1 MDKHTDAVNNLDFK
15 KNDQL
20 CASCGD
26 DGLIFIFNFN
36 SYRQEGILKF
46 IHPNF
51 DKPSPVKVCK
61 FLEDTDLLVSA
72 DHDGFI
78 NFWCVTADA
87 HPKKNQ
93 LLCQVQD
100 HSKADVGDE

>member
-1 MDKHTDAVNNLDFK
+1 
-15 KNDQL
+15 
-20 CASCGD
+20 
-26 DGLIFIFNFN
+26 
-36 SYRQEGILKF
+36 
-46 IHPNF
+46 
-51 DKPSPVKVCK
+51 
-61 FLEDTDLLVSA
+61 LEDTDLLVSA

-100 HSKADVGDE
+100 HHKAEVGDEEKPPHFPIRAIDYDKEE